1 MQTRIL
7 DPMLHIQSLD
17 VEKMERCFLV
27 AVTIVLLSVASV
39 LAEGTDKG
47 KSKEWSHGPYDK
59 LQPDQT
65 SPTVVIIGSEIDGT
79 TTNGSRTNL
88 LYRGT
93 QSETVG
99 TPGTNAI
106 APPKS
111 ELRTK

>member
-1 MQTRIL
+1 M
-7 DPMLHIQSLD
+7 SLP
-17 VEKMERCFLV
+17 LV
-27 AVTIVLLSVASV
+27 AVMIMLLSATTV
-39 LAEGTDKG
+39 LAEGTGESKP
-47 KSKEWSHGPYDK
+47 KEWSHGPYDK

-65 SPTVVIIGSEIDGT
+65 PPTTIIMPRETNGS

-88 LYRGT
+88 VDRGKQGGT
-93 QSETVG
+93 NE